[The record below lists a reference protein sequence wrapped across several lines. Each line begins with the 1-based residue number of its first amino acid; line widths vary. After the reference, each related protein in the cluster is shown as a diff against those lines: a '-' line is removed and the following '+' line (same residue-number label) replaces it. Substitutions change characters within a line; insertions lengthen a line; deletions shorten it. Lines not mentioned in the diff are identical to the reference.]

1 MYNVSADYITAIN
14 KPARFRRLTGTI
26 GSVGFSDVNIS
37 NSSFKIEHQCTD
49 DLEVRIGTVYM
60 GILTATFKD
69 INLLG
74 QWKNKVI
81 RPSEGLLIGENTF
94 EDVPLG
100 VYTIVEANLQDDGVA
115 VTAYDN
121 MRKLD
126 KKIVFS
132 TTNGTPYDYL
142 SMIQSD
148 CRIVLAQTENEIR
161 ALPNGTKAYVLNP
174 ENDIETYRD
183 LLAYVAQVTC
193 TFATIDRQGRL
204 ELRQY
209 GYYTDPVDTIGA
221 STRFR
226 GSSFS
231 DFETY
236 YTGIEL
242 TRIEDDTTIY
252 RSFPEDDGLTYK
264 LGANP
269 LLQSG
274 NVDTS
279 LQEILEALQA
289 IRYTPYEISRSAF
302 PAYDLGDVIEFEDG
316 NGEGKVGCLMSYEYT
331 YHSVYVMKGV
341 GSNPELMD
349 ARTKTDKEISGLMRS
364 NSVANQIQFYTY
376 TNAAP
381 YTVQSDYKEIIKI
394 RFGANKDTIATF
406 HAEIKLD
413 AESLSQGVDKV
424 IGNIKYI
431 FNNVELDYKPAET
444 WIEGDHLLH
453 LLYYFPVDG
462 SSLNNLSVRMNTDG
476 LVSIDRTNIQASISG
491 QGLVATSSWDGYIE
505 IEETIHPV
513 AFATTPKD
521 VVAFGQEIDTDTI
534 APHKRTPTEEI
545 GVIRFSTTPRA
556 INFVDGMSVNKHPVK
571 GLKWINVR
579 QTTVGGETTVHKWS
593 RYKDY
598 YTW

>member
-14 KPARFRRLTGTI
+14 KPAKFRRLTGTV
-26 GSVGFSDVNIS
+26 GSVRFSDVNIS
-37 NSSFKIEHQCTD
+37 NSSFKIENQCTN

-60 GILTATFKD
+60 GVLTAVFKD
-69 INLLG
+69 MNALG
-74 QWKNKVI
+74 GRWRGSI
-81 RPSEGLLIGENTF
+81 IHASEGLLIGENTF

-100 VYTIVEANLQDDGVA
+100 VFTIVEANLQDDGVA

-126 KKIVFS
+126 KKVVFS

-142 SMIQSD
+142 AMIQSD

-231 DFETY
+231 DFETF

-242 TRIEDDTTIY
+242 TKIEDGSTIY
-252 RSFPEDDGLTYK
+252 RAFPEDNGLTYK
-264 LGANP
+264 LGTNP

-289 IRYTPYEISRSAF
+289 IRYTPYEISRSAM
-302 PAYDLGDVIEFEDG
+302 PAYDLGDVIEFEDN

-331 YHSVYVMKGV
+331 YHSVYIMNGV
-341 GSNPELMD
+341 GSNPDLMD
-349 ARTKTDKEISGLMRS
+349 ARTKTDKEISGLMKS
-364 NSVANQIQFYTY
+364 NSVANILQYYNY

-381 YTVQSDYKEIIKI
+381 YTIQSDYKEIIKI
-394 RFGANKDTIATF
+394 RFGANKDTLAVF

-453 LLYYFPVDG
+453 LLYYFPVE
-462 SSLNNLSVRMNTDG
+462 SASLNTLSVRMNTDG
-476 LVSIDRTNIQASISG
+476 EVTIGRANIQASISG
-491 QGLVATSSWDGYIE
+491 QGLVATSAWDGYIE
-505 IEETIHPV
+505 VEETFHPIT
-513 AFATTPKD
+513 FATTPSEVD
-521 VVAFGQEIDTDTI
+521 AFGQEIDTDVI
-534 APHKRTPTEEI
+534 EPHKPTPTDEI
-545 GVIRFSTTPRA
+545 GVIRFSTTPKA
-556 INFVDGMSVNKHPVK
+556 IKFVDGLGVNKTPIR
-571 GLKWINVR
+571 G
-579 QTTVGGETTVHKWS
+579 HKWS
-593 RYKDY
+593 EILRVGNTTYYWDDY
-598 YTW
+598 DNYYCW